1 MMEYNYTSKIVGPT
15 VYSGVSSGED
25 IKKYNTIIYNGNEL
39 WVELDNIN
47 GVSCL
52 DYEESKNVFYGSTS
66 MQCYTFYRETKE
78 LKKKYELKISRQELE
93 NQCSILV
100 ENASLKK
107 LNKILDFIES
117 IEKEK

>member
-1 MMEYNYTSKIVGPT
+1 MIYNYTSKIAGPT
-15 VYSGVSSGED
+15 VYSGVLSGED
-25 IKKYNTIIYNGNEL
+25 IKKYNTIIYDGNEL
-39 WVELDNIN
+39 WVELDSIN

-66 MQCYTFYRETKE
+66 MQDYTFYRETKE
-78 LKKKYELKISRQELE
+78 LKKKYELNVSRQDLN
-93 NQCSILV
+93 NQCSMLV